1 MNNDLN
7 NFVKD
12 LELDDDSKKSETF
25 NRSKDSILKLDYFSK
40 QEASTPQ
47 TTPSNKNNNNNGFSL
62 KQINFNEYL
71 DVNKF
76 LFI

>member
-47 TTPSNKNNNNNGFSL
+47 TTHSNKNNNNNGFSL